1 MCWICGCAD
10 HIGPGNEAREEKIP
24 DSNQLNDIIDE

>member
-10 HIGPGNEAREEKIP
+10 HIGPGNEVREEDS
-24 DSNQLNDIIDE
+24 DSNQLNDIIDK